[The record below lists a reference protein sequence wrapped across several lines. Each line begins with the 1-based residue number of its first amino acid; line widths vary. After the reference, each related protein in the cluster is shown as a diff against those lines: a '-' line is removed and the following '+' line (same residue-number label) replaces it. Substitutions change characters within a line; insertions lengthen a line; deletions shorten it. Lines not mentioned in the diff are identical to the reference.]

1 LSGFSDASAG
11 CSAALSEMWTRKEG
25 RKPHAQ
31 FDFGDGFTLQDDHG
45 AFCMAVAYPIKPEA
59 DAAAHLIR
67 EEWRQ

>member
-1 LSGFSDASAG
+1 
-11 CSAALSEMWTRKEG
+11 MWTRKEEG
-25 RKPHAQ
+25 RKPHAR
-31 FDFGDGFTLQDDHG
+31 FDFGDDFTLQDDHG